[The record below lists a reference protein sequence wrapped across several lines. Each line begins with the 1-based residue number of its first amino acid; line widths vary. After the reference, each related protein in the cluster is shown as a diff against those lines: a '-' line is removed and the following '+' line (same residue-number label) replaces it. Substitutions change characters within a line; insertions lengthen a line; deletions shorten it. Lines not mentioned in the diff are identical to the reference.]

1 NWFNSLGEQ
10 VNLVI
15 GFIFVIC
22 VMLFRRGM
30 VGEWLAFVERFRKK
44 A

>member
-1 NWFNSLGEQ
+1 Q

-22 VMLFRRGM
+22 VMLFRRGI
-30 VGEWLAFVERFRKK
+30 VGEYIALVQRLKIASVGKK
-44 A
+44 T